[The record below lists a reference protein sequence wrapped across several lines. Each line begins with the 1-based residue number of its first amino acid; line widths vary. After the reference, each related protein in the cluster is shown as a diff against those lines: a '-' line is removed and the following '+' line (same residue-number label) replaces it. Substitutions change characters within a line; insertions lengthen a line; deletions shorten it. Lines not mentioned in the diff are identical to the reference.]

1 MRTGKQLRKS
11 PTGSILLC
19 SLILGVVG
27 GLPVRSANPIDS
39 QPGTALEQVEPWLSQ
54 EKKSAREKDPNSPQA
69 QLKRAA
75 QLVKSDHVVAAKP
88 ILNKLLKQDP
98 RNVKALRLLAECHI
112 NENLEGT
119 GHKRARQLLQRAIR
133 IDPDYS
139 DSYRLLADIELID
152 GNYKQALT
160 LCDRALACTK
170 PANIAHRTKSIALTN
185 VKRPKEAVKEMEL
198 FLEGMKKVGKKPP
211 TRTVEV
217 YAGTLEEAG
226 MYKEA
231 IAVYSQMQKESYSDH
246 MALKVAQCYQKMAK
260 PEEAVRTLDQLI
272 KANDQDE
279 LALAERARIFVS
291 MGKLKEALRDYSKS
305 LELAPM
311 SKSYLERAAV
321 YEKLGMKD
329 KANSD
334 RQKAAAF

>member
-1 MRTGKQLRKS
+1 MRTGQQLRNS
-11 PTGSILLC
+11 PTGSILLYA
-19 SLILGVVG
+19 LILGGAVC
-27 GLPVRSANPIDS
+27 LPATKANPVNRHSGAAVD
-39 QPGTALEQVEPWLSQ
+39 TVEPLLGQ
-54 EKKSAREKDPNSPQA
+54 EKQTTRERNPNSPQA

-119 GHKRARQLLQRAIR
+119 GHKRARQLLQRAIK

-231 IAVYSQMQKESYSDH
+231 SAVYPQMQKESYSDH

>member
-1 MRTGKQLRKS
+1 MRTGKQSNHS

-19 SLILGVVG
+19 TIILGGVG
-27 GLPVRSANPIDS
+27 CLPATFAKPIGS
-39 QPGTALEQVEPWLSQ
+39 QSVTAVDKVEPWLGQ
-54 EKKSAREKDPNSPQA
+54 ERPTAREKNPNSHQA
-69 QLKRAA
+69 QLKKAA
-75 QLVKSDHVVAAKP
+75 QLVKTDHVVAAKP
-88 ILNKLLKQDP
+88 ILIKLLKKDP
-98 RNVKALRLLAECHI
+98 TNVKALRLLAECHI

-119 GHKRARQLLQRAIR
+119 GHKRARQLLQRAIK

-160 LCDRALACTK
+160 LCDRALACSK
-170 PANIAHRTKSIALTN
+170 PASIAHRTKSIALTN

-198 FLEGMKKVGKKPP
+198 YLEGMKKVGKKPP
-211 TRTVEV
+211 TRTVEI

-231 IAVYSQMQKESYSDH
+231 IAVYSQMQQESYSDH
-246 MALKVAQCYQKMAK
+246 MALKIAQCYQKMAK
-260 PEEAVRTLDQLI
+260 PEEAVRTLDQVI

-279 LALAERARIFVS
+279 LALAERARILVS

-305 LELAPM
+305 IELAPM

>member
-1 MRTGKQLRKS
+1 MPATFAK
-11 PTGSILLC
+11 PIGSQ
-19 SLILGVVG
+19 SV
-27 GLPVRSANPIDS
+27 
-39 QPGTALEQVEPWLSQ
+39 TAVDKVEPWLGQ
-54 EKKSAREKDPNSPQA
+54 ERPTAREKNPNSHQA
-69 QLKRAA
+69 QLKKAA
-75 QLVKSDHVVAAKP
+75 QLVKTDHVVAAKP
-88 ILNKLLKQDP
+88 ILIKLLKKDP
-98 RNVKALRLLAECHI
+98 TNVKALRLLAECHI

-119 GHKRARQLLQRAIR
+119 GHKRARQLLQRAIK

-160 LCDRALACTK
+160 LCDRALACSK
-170 PANIAHRTKSIALTN
+170 PASIAHRTKSIALTN

-198 FLEGMKKVGKKPP
+198 YLEGMKKVGKKPP
-211 TRTVEV
+211 TRTVEI

-231 IAVYSQMQKESYSDH
+231 IAVYSQMQQESYSDH
-246 MALKVAQCYQKMAK
+246 MALKIAQCYQKMAK
-260 PEEAVRTLDQLI
+260 PEEAVRTLDQVI

-279 LALAERARIFVS
+279 LALAERARILVS

-305 LELAPM
+305 IELAPM

>member
-1 MRTGKQLRKS
+1 MPATFAK
-11 PTGSILLC
+11 PIGSQ
-19 SLILGVVG
+19 SV
-27 GLPVRSANPIDS
+27 
-39 QPGTALEQVEPWLSQ
+39 TAVDKVEPWLGQ
-54 EKKSAREKDPNSPQA
+54 ERPTAREKNPNSHQA
-69 QLKRAA
+69 QLKKAA
-75 QLVKSDHVVAAKP
+75 QLVKTDHVVAAKP
-88 ILNKLLKQDP
+88 ILIKLLKKDP
-98 RNVKALRLLAECHI
+98 TNVKALRLLAECHI

-119 GHKRARQLLQRAIR
+119 GHKRARQLLQRAIK

-160 LCDRALACTK
+160 LCDRALACSK
-170 PANIAHRTKSIALTN
+170 PASIAHRTKSIALTN

-198 FLEGMKKVGKKPP
+198 YLEGMKKVGKKPP
-211 TRTVEV
+211 TRTVEI
-217 YAGTLEEAG
+217 YAGTLEESG

-231 IAVYSQMQKESYSDH
+231 IAVYSQMQQESYSDH
-246 MALKVAQCYQKMAK
+246 MALKIAQCYQKMAK
-260 PEEAVRTLDQLI
+260 PEEAVRTLDQVI

-279 LALAERARIFVS
+279 LALAERARILVS

-305 LELAPM
+305 IELAPM